1 MTLSELSELRCA
13 VEAARAARASAVA
26 ADAEV
31 RRRLLEA
38 REAGVSVIELA
49 GVVGLT
55 RIRVY
60 QLLKEQASAPVT

>member
-1 MTLSELSELRCA
+1 MSELSELRYA

-60 QLLKEQASAPVT
+60 QLLKEQAAEPVT